1 MSLSL
6 SRFLSVRRNPF
17 DKYFSVEPYS
27 FLILWK
33 ARSMSPVGRKEDRNA
48 FLGVCGEMFHDIS

>member
-33 ARSMSPVGRKEDRNA
+33 ARSMSPSLA
-48 FLGVCGEMFHDIS
+48 VCGEMFHDIS